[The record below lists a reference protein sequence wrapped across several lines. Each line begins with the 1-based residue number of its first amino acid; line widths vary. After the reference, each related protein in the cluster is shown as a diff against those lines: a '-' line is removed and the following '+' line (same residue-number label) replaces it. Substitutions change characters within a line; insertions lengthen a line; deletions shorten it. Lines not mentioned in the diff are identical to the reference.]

1 MRCPSAQKYDLL
13 PCVGICTGTRCRDVR
28 FWLVKAAGRVTAC
41 LSSTACPPGGPT
53 GAAGAYASPVLEG
66 IVTLPPLLVLVFG
79 VVGATLVTSPGEC
92 AEYEPSPVEEPPETP
107 MNEGAGPAR
116 EGEGGSE
123 EAGDETELAGPF
135 RHRMH
140 PGEWSGSCWCIGV
153 GHPTNEVR
161 ARMLRL
167 GEAQDVM
174 IRAAE
179 QLQCSVCQLGSRP
192 RRPFAAKAESR
203 AVSFGTCVHI
213 DLKYEHTISVAKPS
227 KPKFE
232 QPIFGANYLAGST
245 RPLPGTEND
254 QTAAPLLGGDTV
266 FYLTF
271 RSGGCNTFL
280 QLLFQLLSEVQAQNS
295 QNTIAQAAQ
304 EGRLNQVAYVD
315 PSDPSVLYL
324 SQPTAVAGSEEQ
336 TNFQMDAPSA
346 PPPEG
351 HPQPAR
357 GGGNQQCVI
366 C

>member
-1 MRCPSAQKYDLL
+1 MAVNPLLAQDGANQSLFPMPETGEAFVLKRDNIDFECSL
-13 PCVGICTGTRCRDVR
+13 PRGGKL
-28 FWLVKAAGRVTAC
+28 WGRGSFF
-41 LSSTACPPGGPT
+41 LSSKR
-53 GAAGAYASPVLEG
+53 
-66 IVTLPPLLVLVFG
+66 IVFVALDKSCRQDFRSFAIPLQTL
-79 VVGATLVTSPGEC
+79 
-92 AEYEPSPVEEPPETP
+92 
-107 MNEGAGPAR
+107 R
-116 EGEGGSE
+116 
-123 EAGDETELAGPF
+123 
-135 RHRMH
+135 
-140 PGEWSGSCWCIGV
+140 
-153 GHPTNEVR
+153 
-161 ARMLRL
+161 
-167 GEAQDVM
+167 
-174 IRAAE
+174 
-179 QLQCSVCQLGSRP
+179 
-192 RRPFAAKAESR
+192 
-203 AVSFGTCVHI
+203 
-213 DLKYEHTISVAKPS
+213 

>member
-1 MRCPSAQKYDLL
+1 
-13 PCVGICTGTRCRDVR
+13 
-28 FWLVKAAGRVTAC
+28 
-41 LSSTACPPGGPT
+41 
-53 GAAGAYASPVLEG
+53 
-66 IVTLPPLLVLVFG
+66 
-79 VVGATLVTSPGEC
+79 
-92 AEYEPSPVEEPPETP
+92 

-153 GHPTNEVR
+153 GHPTNEVL

-227 KPKFE
+227 S
-232 QPIFGANYLAGST
+232 L
-245 RPLPGTEND
+245 
-254 QTAAPLLGGDTV
+254 
-266 FYLTF
+266 
-271 RSGGCNTFL
+271 
-280 QLLFQLLSEVQAQNS
+280 
-295 QNTIAQAAQ
+295 
-304 EGRLNQVAYVD
+304 
-315 PSDPSVLYL
+315 SVLWMKRRRFL
-324 SQPTAVAGSEEQ
+324 SSASARASAHGS
-336 TNFQMDAPSA
+336 ASA
-346 PPPEG
+346 SAFASASENAIASANVLTVPL
-351 HPQPAR
+351 
-357 GGGNQQCVI
+357 
-366 C
+366 